1 MREMNWYSAVEEGLK
16 WIQSLGIFT
25 VGTAALTGIIGYL
38 FKTLFAHVLNKQLED
53 HKTAL
58 NKQISE
64 NQLMVNKQLED
75 HKTILTR
82 QIDEHKS
89 ELQKLENKH
98 HIIFNKLHENRAETI
113 KVLYSK
119 FVDLENKM
127 INLTKLF
134 RAAGEKSMKEKADEA
149 LMSYEDFISFYS
161 VNRIYFNEDVCE
173 LIDKIEKE
181 IRGTLI
187 DTGVYELNLIE
198 SGPGSKVSEQQTQ
211 IWIKN
216 WNRIEKD
223 VPKLKG
229 NLEGEF
235 RKLLGVIES

>member
-1 MREMNWYSAVEEGLK
+1 MNWPVAIEEGLK

-25 VGTAALTGIIGYL
+25 VGTAAITGIIGYL
-38 FKTLFAHVLNKQLED
+38 FKTIFAHVLNKQLED

-64 NQLMVNKQLED
+64 NQLAVNKQLED
-75 HKTILTR
+75 HKTALTR

-98 HIIFNKLHENRAETI
+98 QIIFNKLHENRAETI

-134 RAAGEKSMKEKADEA
+134 QAVGEKSMKEKADEA
-149 LMSYEDFISFYS
+149 SISYWDFLSFYS
-161 VNRIYFNEDVCE
+161 VNRIYFNEDVCG

-181 IRGTLI
+181 IRGILVS
-187 DTGVYELNLIE
+187 TGVYELHLIE
-198 SGPGSKVSEQQTQ
+198 SGPGSNVSPEQTE
-211 IWIKN
+211 IWLEN
-216 WNRIEKD
+216 WRRIEKD
-223 VPKLKG
+223 VPKLKR

-235 RKLLGVIES
+235 RKLLGVNEG